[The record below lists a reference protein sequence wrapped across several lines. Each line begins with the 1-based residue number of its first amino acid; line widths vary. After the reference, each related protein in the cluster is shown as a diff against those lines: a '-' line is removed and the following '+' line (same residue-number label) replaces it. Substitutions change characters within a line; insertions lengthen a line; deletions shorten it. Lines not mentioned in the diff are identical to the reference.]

1 MEKQYSEINF
11 KDLGLIEYKD
21 FLQIQEKLTPLN
33 QNFLLF
39 ATHYPVFTVGKSEA
53 ENFPFATA
61 VNRGGSITYFDEGT
75 LMVYFI
81 FNVKNPPFFY
91 KNLRK
96 VMDKYFSLFNLD
108 IYYDKNR
115 PGYYIQNRKI
125 ASIGLSY
132 TNNRSNHGVSIH
144 IKPDLNNFNKIK
156 PCNLSEVKA
165 TSLYNEGI
173 NISIEESKIIL
184 KSIISEVFN
193 ETQSQSPFI

>member
-1 MEKQYSEINF
+1 
-11 KDLGLIEYKD
+11 
-21 FLQIQEKLTPLN
+21 
-33 QNFLLF
+33 
-39 ATHYPVFTVGKSEA
+39 
-53 ENFPFATA
+53 
-61 VNRGGSITYFDEGT
+61 
-75 LMVYFI
+75 
-81 FNVKNPPFFY
+81 
-91 KNLRK
+91 
-96 VMDKYFSLFNLD
+96 MDKYFSLFNLD

-115 PGYYIQNRKI
+115 PGYYIHNRKI